1 MRAVPRS
8 IDTGQGPP
16 VALPLGHFLVGLG
29 FLLAAGVV
37 GVAGATGRGAAGWTG
52 LARTHLLVL
61 GWVCVT
67 ILGAMTQFVPVWSG
81 VRLWSRRLAAA
92 QLWLVVPGV
101 VGLAAGLATG
111 RPGWLPVAGTLV
123 LAGLWVFVANLGA
136 TLWTARPLD
145 VTERHF
151 ALALGHVALTPLLGL
166 GLGLALGGWRL
177 PAGLTYAGVA
187 AAHATLAV
195 FGVVL
200 TTVVG
205 ALYQLVTMFTQV
217 DPDAWDRRL
226 QAVETAT
233 FPVGVVVLAGGR
245 LLSVPGGA
253 RVGGVLVVVGLL
265 AVAVSVGRRLRA
277 ARVEPTP
284 TLARYAV
291 AVVALALWAGVALP
305 AWLRVPLANRLGGP
319 AARPL
324 LLVGVVG
331 AVVLGTLY
339 HAVPFLVWLERYA
352 DRLGLEAVP
361 AVEDLYDER
370 LATAHLSL
378 LLAGVAG
385 LVVAGAVG
393 LGSVVEAGAWAA
405 VLGSG
410 AVAAANL
417 GLVVR
422 RHARTSARSLLGVG
436 TSE

>member
-1 MRAVPRS
+1 MRAVPS
-8 IDTGQGPP
+8 AIDPEQGPP

-29 FLLAAGVV
+29 FLLTAGLVGVV
-37 GVAGATGRGAAGWTG
+37 GAAGWGAGGWAG

-81 VRLWSRRLAAA
+81 VRLWSRRLAAL
-92 QLWLVVPGV
+92 QLWLVVPGIA
-101 VGLAAGLATG
+101 GLALGLATG
-111 RPGWLPVAGTLV
+111 RPAWLPAAGTLV
-123 LAGLWVFVANLGA
+123 AVGLWLFVCNLGA

-177 PAGLTYAGVA
+177 PAGLTYSGVA

-195 FGVVL
+195 FGVVC

-226 QAVETAT
+226 QSVEAAT
-233 FPVGVVVLAGGR
+233 FPVGVVALAGGR
-245 LLSVPGGA
+245 LLAAPGVA

-265 AVAVSVGRRLRA
+265 AVAASVGRRLRVA
-277 ARVEPTP
+277 PVEPTP
-284 TLARYAV
+284 TLVRYAV
-291 AVVALALWAGVALP
+291 AVVALALWAGAALP
-305 AWLRVPLANRLGGP
+305 TWLAAPLASRLGGP

-324 LLVGVVG
+324 LLVGTVG
-331 AVVLGTLY
+331 VVVLGTLY

-352 DRLGLEAVP
+352 DHLGLEAVP
-361 AVEDLYDER
+361 GVEDLYDDR
-370 LATAHLSL
+370 LATADLCL

-385 LVVAGAVG
+385 LTAAGALG
-393 LGSVVEAGAWAA
+393 LGSRVEAAAWVAVLASGGVAA
-405 VLGSG
+405 VNLGS
-410 AVAAANL
+410 A
-417 GLVVR
+417 VR
-422 RHARTSARSLLGVG
+422 RHATASPRSLLGVG
-436 TSE
+436 TGE